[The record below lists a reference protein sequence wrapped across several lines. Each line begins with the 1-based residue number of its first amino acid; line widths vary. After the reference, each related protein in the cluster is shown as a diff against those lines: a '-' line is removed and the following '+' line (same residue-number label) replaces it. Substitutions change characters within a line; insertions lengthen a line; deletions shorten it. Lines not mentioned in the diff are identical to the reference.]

1 MLGPVIRTPLLD
13 RMSIQLQFILGNTA
27 SWWYL
32 FLYFQHYHVI
42 SILMYT
48 CTINYNVNKWLQN
61 VWQFSTVIINWYLK
75 SNDLFYLK
83 FYLICNITW
92 WEHKK
97 TLINRYYIM
106 SLGNIICYIMVQGHS
121 TSGSSVCKCV
131 CVYICQSVGSGILYI
146 KQLVIYMYTCI

>member
-1 MLGPVIRTPLLD
+1 MSVNLMLGPVIRTPLLD
-13 RMSIQLQFILGNTA
+13 RMSIQLQFIFGNTA

-75 SNDLFYLK
+75 SNDLFYFK

-106 SLGNIICYIMVQGHS
+106 SLGNIIMICYECSIQFS
-121 TSGSSVCKCV
+121 KTCV
-131 CVYICQSVGSGILYI
+131 FRIFENTN
-146 KQLVIYMYTCI
+146 VIFERLDNFHL